1 MFFQRLSL
9 VRSLKTLRL
18 RILLGTLF
26 GIALTVAGAGF
37 ALNSLFRQHIEA
49 QYYGMLQMHID
60 QLAAH
65 LSINRSGEPYL
76 SVPQSDPR
84 FTRPYSGLYWQIDE
98 LSDGQPPAAVLR
110 SRSLWD
116 DVLRLPLAIPAN
128 GPARPAQST
137 QSAQSVLLAGPN
149 DATLGALEQTLSI
162 DDADPGSRR
171 FRLIVAGDERQIVE
185 PIDRFNGIVWF
196 ALALLGGGLGAT
208 AVAQVLITLLPLKR
222 LQHALAAVRSGRTRQ
237 LEGLFPGEVQPLV
250 EEFNSALA
258 QNAGIV
264 DRARMEAGYLA
275 HALKT
280 PLSIIS
286 NATERQDND
295 TARMIFAQVGLA
307 RKRIDYHLTRA
318 RTAAAL
324 TTTGVSTPVRPTV
337 DGLVR
342 VMQRI
347 YATKAIAFSV
357 GGSNAALRF
366 RGEEQDLQEVLG
378 NLLDN
383 ACKWTRTRVDI
394 TLDAADDVLAIRVED
409 DGCGIDDSALEA
421 VLQRGRRLSEQE
433 PGHGLGLSIVDEL
446 VSLYGGCLLLS
457 RAEAG
462 GLCVDLRLPRVPD

>member
-1 MFFQRLSL
+1 MDFRRLSL
-9 VRSLKTLRL
+9 ARGLKTLRL

-26 GIALTVAGAGF
+26 GIAVTVAGAGF
-37 ALNSLFRQHIEA
+37 GLNSLFRQHIES
-49 QYYGMLQMHID
+49 QYYGMLQTHID

-98 LSDGQPPAAVLR
+98 LSDGQPPATVLR

-116 DVLRLPLAIPAN
+116 DVLNLPPATPAN
-128 GPARPAQST
+128 GPVRPP
-137 QSAQSVLLAGPN
+137 QSAQPVLLAGPN
-149 DATLGALEQTLSI
+149 DATLGALAQTLSI
-162 DDADPGSRR
+162 DDAAPGPRR

-222 LQHALAAVRSGRTRQ
+222 LQRALGAVRSGRTRQ
-237 LEGLFPGEVQPLV
+237 LEGEFPGEVQPLV

-324 TTTGVSTPVRPTV
+324 TTNGVSTPVRPAV

-357 GGSNAALRF
+357 GGTNAALRF
-366 RGEEQDLQEVLG
+366 RGEEQDLQEILG

-394 TLDAADDVLAIRVED
+394 ALDTVDDALAIRIED
-409 DGCGIDDSALEA
+409 DGCGIEDAAIEA

-446 VSLYGGCLLLS
+446 VSLYGGRLQLS
-457 RAEAG
+457 RSAAG
-462 GLCVDLRLPRVPD
+462 GLRVDLQLPRVPD

>member
-1 MFFQRLSL
+1 MFFQYPSLS
-9 VRSLKTLRL
+9 RALKTLRL
-18 RILLGTLF
+18 RILLGTLL
-26 GIALTVAGAGF
+26 GIVLTVAGAGVG
-37 ALNSLFRQHIEA
+37 LSSLFRQHIEA
-49 QYYGMLQMHID
+49 QYYGMLQTHID

-65 LSINRSGEPYL
+65 LSINRAGEPYL

-98 LSDGQPPAAVLR
+98 LSDGQSPSAVLR

-116 DVLRLPLAIPAN
+116 DVLRLPQAMPEN
-128 GPARPAQST
+128 GPARQARP
-137 QSAQSVLLAGPN
+137 VRLAGPN
-149 DATLGALEQTLSI
+149 DATLGALAQTLSV
-162 DDADPGSRR
+162 DDAPGPRR

-222 LQHALAAVRSGRTRQ
+222 LQRALAAVRSGQTRQ
-237 LEGLFPGEVQPLV
+237 LEGVFPGEVQPLV
-250 EEFNSALA
+250 EDFNSALA

-324 TTTGVSTPVRPTV
+324 TSTGVSTPVRPAV

-347 YATKAIAFSV
+347 YAAKAIAFSV
-357 GGSNAALRF
+357 GGSNAVLRF
-366 RGEEQDLQEVLG
+366 RGEEQDLQEILG

-394 TLDAADDVLAIRVED
+394 TLDVADDALAIRVED
-409 DGCGIDDSALEA
+409 NGCGIDDAAIET

-446 VSLYGGCLLLS
+446 VSLYGGRLQLS

-462 GLCVDLRLPRVPD
+462 GLRVDLRLPRVPD